1 MTETL
6 KMNYAGMAQMQRLLQ
21 NAASEVQGLSSDVK
35 NIAGSLESGVLLG
48 QAGSAFADKLKG
60 RLVHSLDG
68 LASKYQELAGEVGG
82 AMQDMQQA
90 DQSSTGGF

>member
-21 NAASEVQGLSSDVK
+21 NAASELQGLSGDVK

-48 QAGSAFADKLKG
+48 QAGTSFADKLKSK
-60 RLVHSLDG
+60 LVRSLDG
-68 LASKYQELAGEVGG
+68 LGSKYQELAGEVGG

-90 DQSSTGGF
+90 DQSSAGGF